1 MCLSSLSKK
10 GTKIFTTVLQYQKDK
25 ITKVF
30 TTENNDGS
38 SDGLYPPTKTL
49 RAEQRGYGKIITTH
63 C

>member
-1 MCLSSLSKK
+1 M
-10 GTKIFTTVLQYQKDK
+10 TVLQYQKDK
-25 ITKVF
+25 ITEVS